1 MSAKIYCIE
10 CLITGEKY
18 IGSTIKKYLSVR
30 IAQHKH
36 EKDCSSKQII
46 ERGNWKYY
54 ILEEVEVSQKLIK
67 EQYYMDT
74 TDCINQMRAL
84 CTCRKKYKKK
94 YNKEYRE
101 YRSSWGGD
109 IRFNNNLLLID
120 LSIFN

>member
-18 IGSTIKKYLSVR
+18 IGSTIKKYLSSR
-30 IAQHKH
+30 ISQHKH
-36 EKDCSSKQII
+36 EKDCCSKQII

-54 ILEEVEVSQKLIK
+54 LLEEVEVSQKLIK

-84 CTCRKKYKKK
+84 GRKCKKK
-94 YNKEYRE
+94 YNKKYRD

-109 IRFNNNLLLID
+109 IRCNNNNLLLID

>member
-30 IAQHKH
+30 IAQHKRD
-36 EKDCSSKQII
+36 KTCSSKQII

-54 ILEEVEVSQKLIK
+54 LLEEVEVSQKLIK

-74 TDCINQMRAL
+74 TDCINIMRAL
-84 CTCRKKYKKK
+84 GNRKEYKKK

-101 YRSSWGGD
+101 FRNSLGGD
-109 IRFNNNLLLID
+109 IRYNNNLLLID
-120 LSIFN
+120 LSIFE